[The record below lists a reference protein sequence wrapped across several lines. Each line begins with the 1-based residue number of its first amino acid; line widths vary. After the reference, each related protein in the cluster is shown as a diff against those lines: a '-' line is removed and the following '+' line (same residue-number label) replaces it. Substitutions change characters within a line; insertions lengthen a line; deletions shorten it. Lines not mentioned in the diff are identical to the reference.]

1 MARADDQPHFSPNN
15 TVTLSPQAQE
25 SAASLTQGCVP
36 ASTTALPTTDQECVN
51 ATRNPLFPTQESVQV
66 PTAIPAPLS
75 TDDRRFV
82 DTTSMPPSH
91 PQDHV
96 STSLSAATI
105 SHIQT
110 PPHTLHPTL
119 SSWLKNLNK
128 LSSLLDRLEELASFA
143 PAEYRTRLS
152 RQVATLRTRFKKQK
166 ERCIGFL
173 KLSEEYAD
181 KYLLDISA
189 EIRQQSSFLDMLEK
203 RLDMVKAL
211 HRQVVDL
218 RKLYES
224 GIVANTKDFRSTGKA
239 SPRCPQRKNAET
251 YGFQH
256 YFSRFQR
263 ISTSLVKW
271 TLC

>member
-1 MARADDQPHFSPNN
+1 MTS
-15 TVTLSPQAQE
+15 TLLSPQAQKY
-25 SAASLTQGCVP
+25 AASLTQGCVP
-36 ASTTALPTTDQECVN
+36 ASPTALPTTDQQCVN
-51 ATRNPLFPTQESVQV
+51 ATRTPLSPTQESVRV

-96 STSLSAATI
+96 STSLSATTL

-128 LSSLLDRLEELASFA
+128 LSSLLDRLEELAYIA
-143 PAEYRTRLS
+143 PAEYRTQLS
-152 RQVATLRTRFKKQK
+152 RQVATLRARLKKQK
-166 ERCIGFL
+166 ECCIGFL

-203 RLDMVKAL
+203 RLDMAKTL
-211 HRQVVDL
+211 HRQAVDL
-218 RKLYES
+218 RKSYES
-224 GIVANTKDFRSTGKA
+224 GIVANTKDVRATGKA
-239 SPRCPQRKNAET
+239 SRCCPQRENAET
-251 YGFQH
+251 YYFQH
-256 YFSRFQR
+256 YFNRFQGTL
-263 ISTSLVKW
+263 TSLAKW